1 VKRRA
6 DIHLTDFTV
15 IEFTQLHTRH
25 HTPSQPTIMRN
36 ITIME
41 EHPYDDP
48 DPAPIYILFILAVLF
63 CACFAWLGS
72 VAIRLYFHKGA
83 LAPKP
88 EHFVILPAYLRGH
101 QRRVTAF
108 SIPAPE
114 KIPAC
119 ELARLSRLPL
129 VNIVDDVDQL
139 PETEVR
145 AFLAEQQHFSRLP
158 AFGQVNSLP
167 VTLTTLTDNDSGRLW

>member
-1 VKRRA
+1 
-6 DIHLTDFTV
+6 
-15 IEFTQLHTRH
+15 
-25 HTPSQPTIMRN
+25 MRN

-63 CACFAWLGS
+63 CAYFAWLGS

-101 QRRVTAF
+101 QRRVTAL